1 MDKNAEN
8 KKPIKNR
15 KRFLKILNIL
25 IIVVAVILLAVE
37 GVLYYQRSY
46 LTPFW
51 VNGQSMYPTLNEN
64 ATDAYGHK
72 IGESGGGAAPGYV
85 VDYGV
90 MDCHKNAIKKI
101 KRFDIIVTKYSKND
115 TNNKIKRV
123 LGLPGETIH
132 FTNSGQ
138 GNDGNG
144 DLYIN
149 DVLIEQPIGIDF
161 VRKGKY
167 PSTTWTLGSNEYF
180 VCGDNRGHSSDSRQ
194 EGPIDKEW
202 ITGKVVALCGTAT
215 VYQDGGYYDIKN
227 IKYTWPR
234 YL

>member
-1 MDKNAEN
+1 MDKSAEN
-8 KKPIKNR
+8 KTPIKNR
-15 KRFLKILNIL
+15 KRFAKILNII
-25 IIVVAVILLAVE
+25 IIVVAVVLLVVE
-37 GVLYYQRSY
+37 GFLFYQRSY

-51 VNGQSMYPTLNEN
+51 VNGQSMYPTLNEH
-64 ATDAYGHK
+64 ATDAYGYEL
-72 IGESGGGAAPGYV
+72 GEGGGGAAPGYT

-90 MDCHKNAIKKI
+90 MDCHKGAIKRI
-101 KRFDIIVTKYSKND
+101 KRFDIIVTKYSTSD

-123 LGLPGETIH
+123 LGLPGETVR

-149 DVLIEQPIGIDF
+149 DKLIEQPINIEF

-167 PSTTWTLGSNEYF
+167 PSTSWTLGSNEYF
-180 VCGDNRGHSSDSRQ
+180 VCGDNRAHSSDSRQ
-194 EGPIDKEW
+194 EGPIERDW
-202 ITGKVVALCGTAT
+202 ITGKVIAICGKTT

-227 IKYTWPR
+227 TKYSWPR